1 VGHNLFTVV
10 EERLDG
16 RLFGDQRR
24 YKEMKDTQAST
35 AIVSVLTAAFT
46 TIGASPDCG
55 GHPAVLMKNAA
66 TGQ

>member
-1 VGHNLFTVV
+1 
-10 EERLDG
+10 
-16 RLFGDQRR
+16 
-24 YKEMKDTQAST
+24 MKDTQAST